1 MVKYSKKECFI
12 EVTHKLVTLNEEL
25 LRFQGVVE
33 TKLPDRRIVLQL
45 IASRPQLLD
54 DLLDLVAL
62 RMVALD
68 HLA

>member
-54 DLLDLVAL
+54 DLFDLVAL